1 MRSLRDSIDW
11 FRSRVGPGPR
21 SFLAWWLGALASW
34 LPSRWRVLLGLTQDR
49 LLIQRLDQEL
59 HLRWQEGDQLRDVAQ
74 IPAPVTSEELQ
85 TLLSRRLAE
94 LPRWLLLP
102 TESVLHRRLL
112 LPAAAAERLR
122 DVVRFEL
129 DRQTPFTP
137 NEVCFD
143 ARILERREDGQL
155 ETELVVAPRA
165 RFDMA
170 LQALEPLS
178 ADLVGVDVV
187 GADGQPMGVNLLP
200 SESRRT
206 GRAPHRGLHWG
217 LASVAVLALMF
228 AGWLTLENRRAAADA
243 FEAKMESRSAEARRV
258 SAKRQQLVELTRGVI
273 TLDQTRASRPT
284 TVEVLDEV
292 TRRLP
297 DNTYLEKLSIE
308 GQRLLLIGLSP
319 EASGLVARL
328 QDSPLWRNPA
338 LSGALQPDARSRL
351 DRFTLTAELTGTAA
365 AAAPAPPA
373 PAAAAGDARGAGD
386 R

>member
-1 MRSLRDSIDW
+1 MSSLRDSIDW

-21 SFLAWWLGALASW
+21 SFLAWWSDALASW
-34 LPSRWRVLLGLTQDR
+34 LPLRWRVLLGLTQDR
-49 LLIQRLDQEL
+49 LLIQRQGDEL
-59 HLRWQEGDQLRDVAQ
+59 HLRWQEANQLRDIAQ
-74 IPAPVTSEELQ
+74 IPAPATSEELQ
-85 TLLSRRLAE
+85 ALLSRRLAE

-129 DRQTPFTP
+129 DRQTPFTADQ
-137 NEVCFD
+137 VCFD

-155 ETELVVAPRA
+155 EAELVVTPRV

-178 ADLVGVDVV
+178 ADLVGVDVAA
-187 GADGQPMGVNLLP
+187 ADGEPMGVNLLP
-200 SESRRT
+200 SESRRA

-217 LASVAVLALMF
+217 LASIALLALVFGAWQM
-228 AGWLTLENRRAAADA
+228 LDNRRSAADA
-243 FEAKMESRSAEARRV
+243 FETQMESRSAEARRV
-258 SAKRQQLVELTRGVI
+258 SAKRQQLVELTQGVI
-273 TLDQTRASRPT
+273 TLDQARASRPT

-351 DRFTLTAELTGTAA
+351 DRFTLTAELTGTTV
-365 AAAPAPPA
+365 PSPSAPPA
-373 PAAAAGDARGAGD
+373 PAGDARGAGD

>member
-1 MRSLRDSIDW
+1 MSSLRDSIDW

-21 SFLAWWLGALASW
+21 SFLAWWSDALASW
-34 LPSRWRVLLGLTQDR
+34 LPLRWRVLLGLTQDR
-49 LLIQRLDQEL
+49 LLIQRLGDEL
-59 HLRWQEGDQLRDVAQ
+59 HLRWQEAHQLRDIAQ
-74 IPAPVTSEELQ
+74 IPAQVTSEELR

-129 DRQTPFTP
+129 DRQTPFTADQ
-137 NEVCFD
+137 VCFD
-143 ARILERREDGQL
+143 ARIIERREDGQL
-155 ETELVVAPRA
+155 ETELVVVPRA
-165 RFDMA
+165 RFDVA
-170 LQALEPLS
+170 VQALEPLS
-178 ADLVGVDVV
+178 ADLVGVDVA
-187 GADGQPMGVNLLP
+187 GSDGQPMGVNLLP
-200 SESRRT
+200 TESRRA
-206 GRAPHRGLHWG
+206 GRAPHRGLHWV
-217 LASVAVLALMF
+217 LASVAVVAVVF
-228 AGWLTLENRRAAADA
+228 AGWLMLDNRRAAADA
-243 FEAKMESRSAEARRV
+243 FETQMESRSAEARRV
-258 SAKRQQLVELTRGVI
+258 SAKRQQLVELAQGAI
-273 TLDQTRASRPT
+273 TLDQARASRPT
-284 TVEVLDEV
+284 TVEVLEEV

-338 LSGALQPDARSRL
+338 LSGALQPDSRSRL
-351 DRFTLTAELTGTAA
+351 DRFTMTAELIGTSAA
-365 AAAPAPPA
+365 ATPAPSA
-373 PAAAAGDARGAGD
+373 PPVPAGDASGASD

>member
-1 MRSLRDSIDW
+1 MSSLRDSIDW

-21 SFLAWWLGALASW
+21 SFLAWWSDALASW
-34 LPSRWRVLLGLTQDR
+34 MPLRWRVLLGLTQDR
-49 LLIQRLDQEL
+49 LLIQRQGDEL
-59 HLRWQEGDQLRDVAQ
+59 HLRWQEANQLRDIAQ
-74 IPAPVTSEELQ
+74 IPAPATSEELQ
-85 TLLSRRLAE
+85 ALLSRRLAE

-129 DRQTPFTP
+129 DRQTPFTADQ
-137 NEVCFD
+137 VCFD

-155 ETELVVAPRA
+155 EAELVVTPRA

-178 ADLVGVDVV
+178 ADLVGVDVAA
-187 GADGQPMGVNLLP
+187 ADGEPMGVNLLP
-200 SESRRT
+200 SESRRA

-217 LASVAVLALMF
+217 LASIALLALVFGAWQM
-228 AGWLTLENRRAAADA
+228 LDNRRAAADA
-243 FEAKMESRSAEARRV
+243 FEAQMESRSAEARRV
-258 SAKRQQLVELTRGVI
+258 SAKRQQLVELTQGVI

-351 DRFTLTAELTGTAA
+351 DRFTLTAELTGTTV
-365 AAAPAPPA
+365 PSPSAPPA
-373 PAAAAGDARGAGD
+373 PAGDARGAGD

>member
-1 MRSLRDSIDW
+1 MSSLRDSIDW

-21 SFLAWWLGALASW
+21 SFLAWWSGALASW
-34 LPSRWRVLLGLTQDR
+34 LPLRWRVLLGLTQDR
-49 LLIQRLDQEL
+49 LLIQRLDDEL
-59 HLRWQEGDQLRDVAQ
+59 HLRWQEADQLRDIAQ
-74 IPAPVTSEELQ
+74 IPAPATSEELQ

-102 TESVLHRRLL
+102 AESVLHRRLL

-129 DRQTPFTP
+129 DRQTPFTAD
-137 NEVCFD
+137 EVCFD

-178 ADLVGVDVV
+178 ADLVGVDV
-187 GADGQPMGVNLLP
+187 ADAHGQPMGVNLLP
-200 SESRRT
+200 SESRRA
-206 GRAPHRGLHWG
+206 GHAPHRGLHWG
-217 LASVAVLALMF
+217 LASIAVLALVF
-228 AGWLTLENRRAAADA
+228 AAWQMLDNRRAAADA
-243 FEAKMESRSAEARRV
+243 FEAQMESRSAEARRV
-258 SAKRQQLVELTRGVI
+258 SAKRQQLVELAQGAI

-284 TVEVLDEV
+284 TVEVLDEI

-328 QDSPLWRNPA
+328 QNSPLWRNPA

-351 DRFTLTAELTGTAA
+351 DRFTLTAELTGTTAP
-365 AAAPAPPA
+365 AAPAPPA
-373 PAAAAGDARGAGD
+373 PAGDARGAGD